1 MEVTNALLVA
11 MMFIVLL
18 TMGIGNII
26 AALAAIIDKR
36 TPMKADPVHTS
47 WVLLLLLMHFNLFWH
62 VLDILS
68 IEHWAFL
75 EFLYIVAGAAIMFFA
90 THVLLP
96 DATSTATDVR
106 SHYFDVRRQFFV
118 LLGLLMIWSIGVDV
132 ILAGDGLT
140 PSGVGN
146 LIGLVFFSAMALL
159 SQPGIHKVGAG
170 VGWVFFVAMLTAR
183 GLGIID

>member
-26 AALAAIIDKR
+26 IALAAIIDKR
-36 TPMKADPVHTS
+36 APVKADSIHTS

-68 IEHWAFL
+68 IEEWRFL
-75 EFLYIVAGAAIMFFA
+75 EFLYIVAGAAVMFFA

-96 DATSTATDVR
+96 DASSTATDVR
-106 SHYFDVRRQFFV
+106 THYFDVRRQFFG
-118 LLGLLMIWSIGVDV
+118 LLGLLMIWSVGVDF
-132 ILAGDGLT
+132 LFGGGMTSAG
-140 PSGVGN
+140 VAN
-146 LIGLVFFSAMALL
+146 IVVLVFFIVMA
-159 SQPGIHKVGAG
+159 SSPQIGVHRIGAG
-170 VGWVFFVAMLTAR
+170 VGWLLFIAMLVAR
-183 GLGIID
+183 GLGITD